1 MEEFVKPA
9 VFEST
14 GEQET
19 YDLGKRFG
27 GQALPDQVF
36 VLEGDLGA
44 GKTVFAKGF
53 AKGLGVDEPVTSP
66 TFTIVKQYDSG
77 RLPLYHMDVYR
88 IGDVD
93 EMEEVGAQEMF
104 ASGGVCL
111 IEWGGM
117 IEDIL
122 PEDTVWIRIERDREE
137 DFNHRRITCSY

>member
-1 MEEFVKPA
+1 MSKQYIVH
-9 VFEST
+9 VF
-14 GEQET
+14 
-19 YDLGKRFG
+19 GK
-27 GQALPDQVF
+27 
-36 VLEGDLGA
+36 EGC
-44 GKTVFAKGF
+44 AKCTMLNRRLDTLLASDKYKDKF
-53 AKGLGVDEPVTSP
+53 
-66 TFTIVKQYDSG
+66 VKQYDSG

-122 PEDTVWIRIERDREE
+122 PEDTVWIRIERDRED